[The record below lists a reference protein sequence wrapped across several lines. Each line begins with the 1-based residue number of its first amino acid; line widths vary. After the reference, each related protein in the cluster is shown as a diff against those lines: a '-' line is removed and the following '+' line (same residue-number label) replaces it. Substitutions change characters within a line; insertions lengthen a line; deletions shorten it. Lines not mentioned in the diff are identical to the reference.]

1 MKLIAAA
8 VPLLIAATPAFAQDP
23 DPLTS
28 AAYDRCLAETA
39 VRVAGTDVPAE
50 NVFAV
55 VKQQCAATRATLAKH
70 PQMLAALDTADATS
84 AANFPDWIGRMRE
97 RRQLRT
103 VALNIPAQ

>member
-1 MKLIAAA
+1 MKSIAAFG
-8 VPLLIAATPAFAQDP
+8 LLLFAATPALAQDP

-39 VRVAGTDVPAE
+39 VRVAGTAVADQD
-50 NVFAV
+50 VFAV
-55 VKQQCAATRATLAKH
+55 VKQQCAATRASLARH
-70 PQMLAALDTADATS
+70 PQMLASLDATDATS
-84 AANFPDWIGRMRE
+84 AANFPDWIARMRE